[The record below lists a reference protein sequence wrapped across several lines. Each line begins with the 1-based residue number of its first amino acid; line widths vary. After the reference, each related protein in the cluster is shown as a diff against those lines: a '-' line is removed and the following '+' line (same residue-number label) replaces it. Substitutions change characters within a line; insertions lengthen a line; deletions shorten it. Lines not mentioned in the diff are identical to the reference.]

1 MLRLVHPLVAAAE
14 ERLETLT
21 LARNTA
27 WWDMNVEASEENAKR
42 RAETELAYSDALA
55 DRELFAE
62 VGRAHDADGDPSS
75 ARPAYCQRRP
85 KIRSCSSRSAA
96 GSTYQLQGRVRVA
109 PPTATSRL

>member
-14 ERLETLT
+14 ERLEPLT

-62 VGRAHDADGDPSS
+62 VGRARG
-75 ARPAYCQRRP
+75 ARSRA
-85 KIRSCSSRSAA
+85 SGSMSSRSSAA
-96 GSTYQLQGRVRVA
+96 
-109 PPTATSRL
+109 ATSIHVPGRTSTRSASTSTAPGTCACSRT